1 MFQWVG
7 PVSDAARSPQ
17 PLMAC
22 QECDLLQ
29 RIPPL
34 PVGGRARCARCGF
47 LLAAR
52 PRDPLELPLVLT
64 LTALI
69 VFVVANAMPLM
80 DLAAVGRYASTTI
93 LGGARQMWLD
103 GERITAMIVVFC
115 AVIAPALY
123 LLLMLAVLL
132 AARRPPL
139 PHWSGELLRWGLHM
153 QPWAMYD
160 VMLLGILVALIKI
173 AQLAT
178 VDPGVGLFAMGLLAL
193 LLPAISVTFDAR
205 EVWKRVEWKHGDD
218 LAVAAFAD
226 GNYVERGR

>member
-1 MFQWVG
+1 MTEL
-7 PVSDAARSPQ
+7 AASSQ
-17 PLMAC
+17 PLIAC

-29 RIPPL
+29 RIPAL

-47 LLAAR
+47 VLAAR
-52 PRDPLELPLVLT
+52 PSDPLELPLVLT

-69 VFVVANAMPLM
+69 VFVVANTMPLM
-80 DLAAVGRYASTTI
+80 DLSAVGRYASTTI
-93 LGGARQMWLD
+93 LGGAWQMWLD
-103 GERITAMIVVFC
+103 GERITAMIVTFC
-115 AVIAPALY
+115 AVIAPAFF
-123 LLLMLAVLL
+123 LLLMLTVLL

-173 AQLAT
+173 AELAT
-178 VDPGVGLFAMGLLAL
+178 VNPGVGMYAMGLLAV

-205 EVWKRVEWKHGDD
+205 EIWKRVEWKHGDE
-218 LAVAAFAD
+218 LAAAAFAD
-226 GNYVERGR
+226 ENYVERGR

>member
-1 MFQWVG
+1 M
-7 PVSDAARSPQ
+7 SDAARPSQ

-29 RIPPL
+29 RIPAL

-69 VFVVANAMPLM
+69 VFIVANAMPLM

-123 LLLMLAVLL
+123 LLLMLAVLI

-178 VDPGVGLFAMGLLAL
+178 VDPGIGLFAMGLLAV
-193 LLPAISVTFDAR
+193 LLPAIAVTFDAR
-205 EVWKRVEWKHGDD
+205 EIWKRVEWKHGDE
-218 LAVAAFAD
+218 LAAAAFAD
-226 GNYVERGR
+226 ENCWERGR

>member
-1 MFQWVG
+1 MITTKANPKSRRAQAGFT
-7 PVSDAARSPQ
+7 
-17 PLMAC
+17 MA
-22 QECDLLQ
+22 E
-29 RIPPL
+29 
-34 PVGGRARCARCGF
+34 VM
-47 LLAAR
+47 
-52 PRDPLELPLVLT
+52 V
-64 LTALI
+64 ALI
-69 VFVVANAMPLM
+69 VFIVANAMPLM
-80 DLAAVGRYASTTI
+80 DLAAVGRYSSTTI

-123 LLLMLAVLL
+123 LLLMLAVLI

-178 VDPGVGLFAMGLLAL
+178 VDPGIGLFAMGLLAV
-193 LLPAISVTFDAR
+193 LLPAIAVTFDAR
-205 EVWKRVEWKHGDD
+205 EVWKRVAWKHGDD
-218 LAVAAFAD
+218 LAAAAFAD
-226 GNYVERGR
+226 EDHLERGR

>member
-1 MFQWVG
+1 M
-7 PVSDAARSPQ
+7 SEATRSEQ

-29 RIPPL
+29 RIPAL

-69 VFVVANAMPLM
+69 VFLVANAMPLM
-80 DLAAVGRYASTTI
+80 DLAAVGRYSSTTI

-123 LLLMLAVLL
+123 LLLMLAVLI

-178 VDPGVGLFAMGLLAL
+178 VDPGVGLFAMGLLAV

-205 EVWKRVEWKHGDD
+205 EIWKRVEWKHGDE
-218 LAVAAFAD
+218 LAAAAFAD
-226 GNYVERGR
+226 ENCWERGR

>member
-1 MFQWVG
+1 M
-7 PVSDAARSPQ
+7 SDAARPSQ

-29 RIPPL
+29 RIPAL

-69 VFVVANAMPLM
+69 VFIVANAMPLM

-123 LLLMLAVLL
+123 LLLMLAVLI

-178 VDPGVGLFAMGLLAL
+178 VDPGIGLFAMGLLAV
-193 LLPAISVTFDAR
+193 LLPAIAVTFDAR
-205 EVWKRVEWKHGDD
+205 EVWKRVAWKHGDD
-218 LAVAAFAD
+218 LAAAAFAD
-226 GNYVERGR
+226 EDYLERGR

>member
-1 MFQWVG
+1 
-7 PVSDAARSPQ
+7 
-17 PLMAC
+17 MAC

-29 RIPPL
+29 RIPAL

-69 VFVVANAMPLM
+69 VFIVANAMPLM

-123 LLLMLAVLL
+123 LLLMLAVLI

-178 VDPGVGLFAMGLLAL
+178 VDPGIGLFAMGLLAV
-193 LLPAISVTFDAR
+193 LLPAIAVTFDAR
-205 EVWKRVEWKHGDD
+205 EVWKRVAWKHGDD
-218 LAVAAFAD
+218 LAAAAFAD
-226 GNYVERGR
+226 EDHLERGR

>member
-1 MFQWVG
+1 M
-7 PVSDAARSPQ
+7 SDAARPSQ

-29 RIPPL
+29 RIPTL

-69 VFVVANAMPLM
+69 VFIVANAMPLM
-80 DLAAVGRYASTTI
+80 DLAAVGRYSSTTI

-123 LLLMLAVLL
+123 LLLMLAVLI

-178 VDPGVGLFAMGLLAL
+178 VDPGIGLFAMGLLAV
-193 LLPAISVTFDAR
+193 LLPAIAVTFDAR
-205 EVWKRVEWKHGDD
+205 EVWKRVAWKHGDD
-218 LAVAAFAD
+218 LAAAAFAD
-226 GNYVERGR
+226 EDHLERGR

>member
-1 MFQWVG
+1 M
-7 PVSDAARSPQ
+7 SDAARPSQ

-29 RIPPL
+29 RIPAL

-69 VFVVANAMPLM
+69 VFIVANAMPLM

-123 LLLMLAVLL
+123 LLLMLAVLI

-178 VDPGVGLFAMGLLAL
+178 VDPGIGLFAMGLLAV
-193 LLPAISVTFDAR
+193 LLPAIAVTFDAR
-205 EVWKRVEWKHGDD
+205 EVWKRVAWKHGDD
-218 LAVAAFAD
+218 LAAAAFAD
-226 GNYVERGR
+226 EDHLERGR

>member
-1 MFQWVG
+1 
-7 PVSDAARSPQ
+7 
-17 PLMAC
+17 MAC

-29 RIPPL
+29 RIPAL

-69 VFVVANAMPLM
+69 VFIVANAMPLM
-80 DLAAVGRYASTTI
+80 DLAAVGRYSSTTI

-123 LLLMLAVLL
+123 LLLMLAVLI

-178 VDPGVGLFAMGLLAL
+178 VDPGIGLFAMGLLAV
-193 LLPAISVTFDAR
+193 LLPAIAVTFDAR
-205 EVWKRVEWKHGDD
+205 EVWKRVAWKHGDD
-218 LAVAAFAD
+218 LAAAAFAD
-226 GNYVERGR
+226 EDHLERGR

>member
-1 MFQWVG
+1 M
-7 PVSDAARSPQ
+7 SDAARSSQ

-29 RIPPL
+29 RIPVL

-47 LLAAR
+47 VLAAR

-80 DLAAVGRYASTTI
+80 DLSAVGRYASTTI

-123 LLLMLAVLL
+123 LLMMLAVLL

-218 LAVAAFAD
+218 LAAAFAD
-226 GNYVERGR
+226 GNYEERGR

>member
-1 MFQWVG
+1 M
-7 PVSDAARSPQ
+7 SDAARSPQ

>member
-1 MFQWVG
+1 MNN
-7 PVSDAARSPQ
+7 PTPAAPAASAQ
-17 PLMAC
+17 PLIAC

-34 PVGGRARCARCGF
+34 PVGGKARCARCDF
-47 LLAAR
+47 VLAAR
-52 PRDPLELPLVLT
+52 PTDPLQLPLILT

-69 VFVVANAMPLM
+69 VFIVANAMPLM

-103 GERITAMIVVFC
+103 GERITAVVVVFC
-115 AVIAPALY
+115 AVIAPACH
-123 LLLMLAVLL
+123 LLLMLVVLL

-173 AQLAT
+173 AELAT
-178 VDPGVGLFAMGLLAL
+178 VNPGVGMYAMGLLAV
-193 LLPAISVTFDAR
+193 LLPAIAVTFDAR
-205 EVWKRVEWKHGDD
+205 EVWKRVAWKHGDD
-218 LAVAAFAD
+218 QAAAAFAEE
-226 GNYVERGR
+226 NYAERGR

>member
-1 MFQWVG
+1 M
-7 PVSDAARSPQ
+7 SEAAKSEQ

-34 PVGGRARCARCGF
+34 PIGGRARCARCGF
-47 LLAAR
+47 VLAAR
-52 PRDPLELPLVLT
+52 PSDPLELPLVLT

-80 DLAAVGRYASTTI
+80 DLSAVGRYASTTI

-115 AVIAPALY
+115 AVIAPALH
-123 LLLMLAVLL
+123 LLMMLAVLL
-132 AARRPPL
+132 AGRRPPL
-139 PHWSGELLRWGLHM
+139 PHWSGELLRWALHM
-153 QPWAMYD
+153 HPWAMYD

-178 VDPGVGLFAMGLLAL
+178 VDPGVGLFAMGLLAV

-205 EVWKRVEWKHGDD
+205 EIWKRVEWKHGDE
-218 LAVAAFAD
+218 LAAAAFAD
-226 GNYVERGR
+226 ENYLERGR

>member
-1 MFQWVG
+1 M
-7 PVSDAARSPQ
+7 SDAARPSQ

-29 RIPPL
+29 RIPAL

-69 VFVVANAMPLM
+69 VFIVANAMPLM
-80 DLAAVGRYASTTI
+80 DLAAVGRYSSTTI

-123 LLLMLAVLL
+123 LLLMLAVLI

-178 VDPGVGLFAMGLLAL
+178 VDPGIGLFAMGLLAV
-193 LLPAISVTFDAR
+193 LLPAIAVTFDAR
-205 EVWKRVEWKHGDD
+205 EVWKRVAWKHGDD
-218 LAVAAFAD
+218 LAAAAFAD
-226 GNYVERGR
+226 EDHLERGR

>member
-1 MFQWVG
+1 M
-7 PVSDAARSPQ
+7 SDPAPSSPA
-17 PLMAC
+17 LMAC

-47 LLAAR
+47 GLAAR
-52 PRDPLELPLVLT
+52 PTDPLELPLALT

-69 VFVVANAMPLM
+69 VFIVANAMPLM
-80 DLAAVGRYASTTI
+80 DLEAVGRYASTTI

-103 GERITAMIVVFC
+103 GERLTAIIVTFC
-115 AVIAPALY
+115 AVIAPAFY
-123 LLLMLAVLL
+123 LLLMLTVLL

-173 AQLAT
+173 AELAT
-178 VDPGVGLFAMGLLAL
+178 VEPGVGMYAMGLLAV

-205 EVWKRVEWKHGDD
+205 EVWELVEWKHGDD
-218 LAVAAFAD
+218 RAAAALVEENFA
-226 GNYVERGR
+226 GRGR

>member
-1 MFQWVG
+1 M
-7 PVSDAARSPQ
+7 SDAARPSQ

-29 RIPPL
+29 RIPAL

-69 VFVVANAMPLM
+69 VFIVANAMPLM

-123 LLLMLAVLL
+123 LLLMLAVLI

-178 VDPGVGLFAMGLLAL
+178 VDPGIGLFAMGLLAV
-193 LLPAISVTFDAR
+193 LLPAIAVTFDAR
-205 EVWKRVEWKHGDD
+205 EVWKRVAWKHGDD
-218 LAVAAFAD
+218 LAAAAFAD
-226 GNYVERGR
+226 ENCWERGR

>member
-1 MFQWVG
+1 MSEV
-7 PVSDAARSPQ
+7 PTALQ
-17 PLMAC
+17 PLIAC

-29 RIPPL
+29 RIPLL

-47 LLAAR
+47 VLAAR
-52 PRDPLELPLVLT
+52 PTDPLELPLVLT

-69 VFVVANAMPLM
+69 VFVVANVMPLM
-80 DLAAVGRYASTTI
+80 DLSAVGRYASTTI

-103 GERITAMIVVFC
+103 GERITAMVVAFC

-123 LLLMLAVLL
+123 LLLMLTVLL

-173 AQLAT
+173 AELAT
-178 VDPGVGLFAMGLLAL
+178 VNPGIGMFAMGLLAV

-205 EVWKRVEWKHGDD
+205 EVWKLVEWKHGDERS
-218 LAVAAFAD
+218 AAAFVEE
-226 GNYVERGR
+226 NYAERGQ